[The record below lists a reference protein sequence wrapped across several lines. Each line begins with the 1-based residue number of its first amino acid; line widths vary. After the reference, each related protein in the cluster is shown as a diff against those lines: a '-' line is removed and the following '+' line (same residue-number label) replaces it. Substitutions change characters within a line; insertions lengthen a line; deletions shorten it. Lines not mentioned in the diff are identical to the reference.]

1 MLKNWSSTAF
11 VDRAVA
17 YRENPTIVLLLHR
30 LFVPTYNAE
39 ISAGSLMPLESKRI
53 AALLLTR
60 PDEVTWRQ
68 AIESDNILQKNTPA
82 TARRQATLIRKRL
95 ITLDARAWEMI
106 SQRESE
112 VQIQLLLAAAIKHSP
127 LLGDFIRNVY
137 TMRQRGLESTLTP
150 HDWPEFLAECAHHDP
165 AVALWA
171 DSTRAKLFQVIV
183 RILAES
189 KYIDNP
195 RTMKLTPRS
204 LHPDVRRY
212 LTERHETYVLDCLER
227 AQ

>member
-1 MLKNWSSTAF
+1 MAS
-11 VDRAVA
+11 
-17 YRENPTIVLLLHR
+17 
-30 LFVPTYNAE
+30 
-39 ISAGSLMPLESKRI
+39 
-53 AALLLTR
+53 LLLTQ
-60 PDEVTWRQ
+60 PDDAAWQ
-68 AIESDNILQKNTPA
+68 HAIEVENILQKNTPA
-82 TARRQATLIRKRL
+82 TARRMATLIRKRL
-95 ITLDARAWEMI
+95 MTLDARGWQMI
-106 SQRESE
+106 SERESE
-112 VQIQLLLAAAIKHSP
+112 VHIQLLLAAAVQHSA
-127 LLGDFIRNVY
+127 LLGDFMRNVY
-137 TMRQRGLESTLTP
+137 ALRQRQLEPTLVRQ
-150 HDWPEFLAECAHHDP
+150 DWPDFLAECAHHYP